1 MPIAITLDPH
11 VNVSNQMYALADI
24 IVSFK
29 THLPIDMRDTGR
41 HAREILHRT
50 MAGEIK
56 PPTIRV
62 SQFMLEEVNRRAPT
76 LVR

>member
-1 MPIAITLDPH
+1 MPIATTLDPH

-41 HAREILHRT
+41 HAQGNPAQDDGWRDQTTHDPR
-50 MAGEIK
+50 
-56 PPTIRV
+56 
-62 SQFMLEEVNRRAPT
+62 
-76 LVR
+76 